1 MAGFPSRVSHQALG
15 GNRENV
21 LKVTDPKK
29 QLDVAKWNAVQWQV
43 AGMNRVA
50 PLVTLTIAA
59 DGSRTSGAEAWND
72 LDAAPLRVTITH
84 SLTGVYV
91 ITAAATYPDENGV
104 AQAVEFHGAIITAI
118 SATSV
123 RPPTFTLDS
132 ATQITVY
139 TWNAAGAA
147 TDMPFTV
154 DIK

>member
-1 MAGFPSRVSHQALG
+1 MGLPARTSFRGLG
-15 GNRENV
+15 GKRSDV
-21 LKVTDPKK
+21 FRVTNPEK
-29 QLDVAKWNAVQWQV
+29 QVGAASLNLAFWQV

-50 PLVTLTIAA
+50 PLVTLTVAA
-59 DGSRTSGAEAWND
+59 DGSRTSGAEAWNSED
-72 LDAAPLRVTITH
+72 EAGKRVGIAH

-104 AQAVEFHGAIITAI
+104 EQAVEFHGAIITAI
-118 SATSV
+118 GSTSV

>member
-1 MAGFPSRVSHQALG
+1 MGFPARTSFRGLG
-15 GNRENV
+15 GKRRDV
-21 LKVTDPKK
+21 FKVTNPEV
-29 QLDVAKWNAVQWQV
+29 QIGMVHYNPLQWQV

-50 PLVTLTIAA
+50 PLVTLTVAA
-59 DGSRTSGAEAWND
+59 DGSRTSGAEAWNSED
-72 LDAAPLRVTITH
+72 EAGKRVTITH

-104 AQAVEFHGAIITAI
+104 EQAVEFHGAIITAI

-154 DIK
+154 DVK